1 MAESPSKDNKRQ
13 PWSREVRASARDIYI
28 TGATIPEISKEI
40 GVPVPTLRYWQ
51 GKDNWADSKR
61 NLELASNEATLDN
74 ISNALTRSRSDALRD
89 FILIQE
95 VAKDGIEDEDLKF
108 RDKKQA
114 VDSLS
119 MGLKGERELLDQKVS
134 VSLIVEVAKLLD
146 DELTDPFLRQRLGSK
161 LAAIGRLYAFD

>member
-1 MAESPSKDNKRQ
+1 MAESPSKNNKRQ
-13 PWSREVRASARDIYI
+13 PWSREVRATARDLYI
-28 TGATIPEISKEI
+28 AGSLIPEISQEI

-51 GKDNWADSKR
+51 SKDDWADSKR
-61 NLELASNEATLDN
+61 NLELASNEAALDN
-74 ISNALTRSRSDALRD
+74 IANALTRSRSDALQDYIR
-89 FILIQE
+89 IQE
-95 VAKDGIEDEDLKF
+95 VAKDGIADEDLKF

-114 VDSLS
+114 IDSLS

-134 VSLIVEVAKLLD
+134 VNLIVEVAKLLD